1 MLDHKDLKYKN
12 YLLLHNDKNFR
23 LLLVLIKQ
31 KQTLLPKNLPKIKKR
46 GNELFKKKSRT
57 KSLLRFKYYLFSTGP
72 AFQMS

>member
-31 KQTLLPKNLPKIKKR
+31 KQTLLPKNLPKIKKKR
-46 GNELFKKKSRT
+46 KRII
-57 KSLLRFKYYLFSTGP
+57 
-72 AFQMS
+72 